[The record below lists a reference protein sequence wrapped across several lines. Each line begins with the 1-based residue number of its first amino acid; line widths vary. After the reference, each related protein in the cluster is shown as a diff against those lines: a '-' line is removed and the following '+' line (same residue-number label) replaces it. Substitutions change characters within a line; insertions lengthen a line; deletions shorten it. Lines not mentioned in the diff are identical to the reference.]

1 MSELDIIKRW
11 PRYENGEFVNF
22 GDELPDFARTI
33 YKTVKTVQFNDNGVV
48 TISNNGGSANI
59 NVFLRPGERLK
70 CPAPKVL
77 DADGVEIYE
86 EDTAYLLPGD
96 WCGVFPLLGYHGGEE
111 LKVVSLRP
119 VHGGIGCVGC
129 VGSNGA
135 CFPKPSQLT
144 HRILAADGKPLRE
157 EETVYRLDGGGMVQI
172 DTIFDASCVV
182 CLKPDTGDELGHFT
196 ACELTHERPD
206 SWERLEDDAQKD
218 ICSYFEGDRER
229 GSGYQCQG
237 CPAEYQNGET
247 FDCDENA
254 MAEDLV
260 RRARALAERGR

>member
-70 CPAPKVL
+70 CPAPNVL

-86 EDTAYLLPGD
+86 EDTVYLLPGD
-96 WCGVFPLLGYHGGEE
+96 WCGEFPLLGYHGGEE
-111 LKVVSLRP
+111 LKVVGLHHI
-119 VHGGIGCVGC
+119 HGGIGC

-172 DTIFDASCVV
+172 DTIFSADCVV
-182 CLKPDTGDELGHFT
+182 CLKPDTGDELGHFK
-196 ACELTHERPD
+196 ACELTHGHPD
-206 SWERLEDDAQKD
+206 SWERLEDDAQKH
-218 ICSYFEGDRER
+218 ICSYFERDREK
-229 GSGYQCQG
+229 GLGYQCQG
-237 CPAEYQNGET
+237 CPAAYQNGEI

-260 RRARALAERGR
+260 RRARVLAKRGR